1 MVKLFFFSRSLS
13 SVGNDLEGKGFR
25 EVTCRELLVTEAAL
39 ERAKKVLA
47 PLTAWVVEGTRTT
60 PVIGEGVVFGKEQP
74 RQTHEECY
82 DNQVHHV

>member
-39 ERAKKVLA
+39 ELAKKVLA
-47 PLTAWVVEGTRTT
+47 PLTA
-60 PVIGEGVVFGKEQP
+60 
-74 RQTHEECY
+74 
-82 DNQVHHV
+82 